1 MRQRRLS
8 RAEKKAFEHD
18 MWDTPGP
25 EFRVAALDEFLPL
38 GSDVDAENV
47 SLGYPMVG
55 WLLIANTMTDC
66 VRVLSA
72 TSTLRERSTFGRNG
86 ACTTRP

>member
-25 EFRVAALDEFLPL
+25 KFRVAALDEFLPL

-47 SLGYPMVG
+47 SLG
-55 WLLIANTMTDC
+55 
-66 VRVLSA
+66 
-72 TSTLRERSTFGRNG
+72 
-86 ACTTRP
+86 